1 MSTAGD
7 NRRPREP
14 ARILFAVVA
23 PFQAFFR
30 LEAAGGLVM
39 VGSAFLALLWANS
52 TFRSSYEAIFHAPI
66 ELKLAEHGI
75 DWTVHDF
82 TNDALMTLFFV
93 VAGLEIKRELAQ
105 GELRTWGRAALPLI
119 AAAGGMLL
127 PALIYLGFNPTGPAR
142 AGWAVPIAT
151 DIAFA
156 LGCLSL
162 VRRRVPT
169 SVFVFLTALAIFDDL
184 GAIVV
189 IALFYGGTVNLQPLL
204 LSILLSGVLVL
215 MGRLRVQS
223 ILPYAAVG
231 VLLWIAVVASGIHAT
246 LAGVVIGLALPA
258 APRRAPRDVLD
269 DLDVAVTSLRRDC
282 DRHGVAPDGAIA
294 AIERHLEQVTSPLDR
309 VMHRL
314 HGVVAFGVV
323 PLFALA
329 NAGVLFGAGT
339 ALASTVTL
347 GTFFGLSVGKPA
359 GVLGATWLATRLG
372 LAQRPVGATWVQLG
386 AASLLAGI
394 GFTMS
399 LLVGNLGLGATRGLE
414 DQAKLGVLA
423 ASVLSAC
430 LGLLL
435 LYRFSPISSR
445 RSEHDL
451 PVVLDVPRFAR
462 GYGVRHCNVAGP
474 LIGQSLGQLDVRRRF
489 DVTVIGM
496 WRAGTL
502 TGSRNLEPIAVDYSM
517 NEGDL
522 LLVAGADEA
531 VDTFLAF
538 VHPDRA
544 SVPES
549 H

>member
-1 MSTAGD
+1 
-7 NRRPREP
+7 
-14 ARILFAVVA
+14 
-23 PFQAFFR
+23 
-30 LEAAGGLVM
+30 
-39 VGSAFLALLWANS
+39 
-52 TFRSSYEAIFHAPI
+52 
-66 ELKLAEHGI
+66 
-75 DWTVHDF
+75 
-82 TNDALMTLFFV
+82 
-93 VAGLEIKRELAQ
+93 
-105 GELRTWGRAALPLI
+105 
-119 AAAGGMLL
+119 
-127 PALIYLGFNPTGPAR
+127 
-142 AGWAVPIAT
+142 
-151 DIAFA
+151 
-156 LGCLSL
+156 
-162 VRRRVPT
+162 
-169 SVFVFLTALAIFDDL
+169 
-184 GAIVV
+184 
-189 IALFYGGTVNLQPLL
+189 LFYGGTVNLQPLL